1 MKIPGDLGAL
11 LEQAQQMQQNI
22 QSMQDELEKRTVRAS
37 AGGGMVVVTINGGL
51 RVVGVEI
58 DPTVVDPSDVEM
70 LQDLVTAAVNE
81 GIKKAKEMMQ
91 EEMSKLTGGLP
102 IPGFS

>member
-22 QSMQDELEKRTVRAS
+22 ANLQAELEQKTVQAS
-37 AGGGMVVVTINGGL
+37 AGGGMVTATVSGGMKL
-51 RVVGVEI
+51 VQLSIEK
-58 DPTVVDPSDVEM
+58 TVVDPSDVDM

-81 GIKKAKEMMQ
+81 ALRKAKEMMK
-91 EEMSKLTGGLP
+91 EEMAKLTGGLP
-102 IPGFS
+102 IPGMS